1 MIASEFTEIEQ
12 KKVQLISLI
21 TQIYDIDII
30 EDIEALLLNKKK
42 DWWNM
47 ISDAEKQAIDK
58 GLEDVQQGRLVT
70 NEQVINEVNE
80 RYKDI

>member
-1 MIASEFTEIEQ
+1 MIASEYTEIEQ

-21 TQIYDIDII
+21 TQLYDIDII

-42 DWWNM
+42 DWWNI

-70 NEQVINEVNE
+70 NEQVINEFNE